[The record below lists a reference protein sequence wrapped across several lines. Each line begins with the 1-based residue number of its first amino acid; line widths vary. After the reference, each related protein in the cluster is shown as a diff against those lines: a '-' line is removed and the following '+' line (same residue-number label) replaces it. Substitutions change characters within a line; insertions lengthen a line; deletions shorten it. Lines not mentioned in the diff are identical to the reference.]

1 MFNLFNIFK
10 KKENTEEE
18 IKGQEEAQESDIRA
32 SITYFIRED
41 GSPYVDISIV
51 KTNEENINLLSD
63 LLIGVASNHYLD
75 DTVDMVRDYLLEND
89 EAILFIKMAEKLAR
103 HSSMIR
109 HEEEEPC
116 IKPSEAM

>member
-51 KTNEENINLLSD
+51 KTNEENINTSSKISETQND
-63 LLIGVASNHYLD
+63 KKSAQADEQPVNKQSSKAS
-75 DTVDMVRDYLLEND
+75 
-89 EAILFIKMAEKLAR
+89 LFA
-103 HSSMIR
+103 
-109 HEEEEPC
+109 
-116 IKPSEAM
+116 

>member
-1 MFNLFNIFK
+1 MFNLFKRK
-10 KKENTEEE
+10 KTAE
-18 IKGQEEAQESDIRA
+18 QEEKNQEVSQGSDIRA

-75 DTVDMVRDYLLEND
+75 DTIDMVRDYLLEND
-89 EAILFIKMAEKLAR
+89 EAVLFIKMADKLSR
-103 HSSMIR
+103 HSSMIQ